1 MSVAPQRILM
11 HKSLSHFFCHASSF
25 PLREM
30 DIWEANS
37 ISQAMTTHT
46 CSTKGLYKCEGADCG
61 DIETDERYDGVCDK
75 DGCDLAPYRSGNTNF
90 FGAGSDFSV
99 DSSKKMTVVTQ
110 FITEDGTDDGDLKEI
125 RRLFVQDGKV
135 IDTPDATYNGESYNS
150 ITDDFCTAQK
160 KVFNE
165 TNDNLAKG
173 GIKGMGEAMDR
184 GMVLIMVNNLTLII
198 FFSPHDGIS
207 CHVPLKQ
214 MLSVSNFK
222 FTTILKIT

>member
-1 MSVAPQRILM
+1 MEALQR
-11 HKSLSHFFCHASSF
+11 S
-25 PLREM
+25 
-30 DIWEANS
+30 
-37 ISQAMTTHT
+37 
-46 CSTKGLYKCEGADCG
+46 
-61 DIETDERYDGVCDK
+61 
-75 DGCDLAPYRSGNTNF
+75 
-90 FGAGSDFSV
+90 
-99 DSSKKMTVVTQ
+99 
-110 FITEDGTDDGDLKEI
+110 
-125 RRLFVQDGKV
+125 
-135 IDTPDATYNGESYNS
+135 SYNS

-214 MLSVSNFK
+214 MLEQFSNKLSPLRMQGIVDHMYGEYQQITREDFESVCNNLFS
-222 FTTILKIT
+222 KIVLYVMYIVGVFVFINT